1 MTDPWDKPFDGSI
14 FDDSYE
20 TSKIVA
26 AAEGMSIP
34 EYPWNHPAVEFAKWY
49 IDVFGHGP
57 KGSQSWIDHGA
68 DYRVAKDF
76 AEVGADDTTGVENDD
91 SVLDDYADVTAS
103 TGTGTET
110 TPGGPANNETIEEIT
125 GTGTDDVDT
134 ARRRAV
140 LENLGVDTTGML
152 AQEIEQALNDIYD
165 NQSIASTDDA
175 IDEITVVEK
184 FPENPIEGM
193 QVIKDGIKYV
203 WSLWGIGDGWEA
215 VSDESPGTPADNET
229 IEEITVTGTPPE
241 SGGLGGLGSG
251 ILALLGG
258 IPGLSE
264 VLGLGGDDGDDW
276 FKKLFELFKTKKA
289 IDEANKY
296 KVPTGQM
303 DAQSAIGKQ
312 WGLPSKESMVMQG
325 LGPNILQGQKYAM
338 PKGTTMP
345 AATHVSGMPLLEE
358 IEGGNQ
364 GGIMGLKSHGDITP
378 AFLEP
383 GEFVFT
389 KKATDNIGAKR
400 LYKLMKQAEQMGIG

>member
-34 EYPWNHPAVEFAKWY
+34 EYPWNHPAVKFARWF
-49 IDVFGHGP
+49 IDEFGHGP
-57 KGSQSWIDHGA
+57 KGSKSWIDHGA
-68 DYRVAKDF
+68 DYRVAKEF
-76 AEVGADDTTGVENDD
+76 PESGADDTTGVENDD
-91 SVLDDYADVTAS
+91 SVMQQY
-103 TGTGTET
+103 ET
-110 TPGGPANNETIEEIT
+110 
-125 GTGTDDVDT
+125 DT
-134 ARRRAV
+134 ATNGGQNGG
-140 LENLGVDTTGML
+140 ET
-152 AQEIEQALNDIYD
+152 
-165 NQSIASTDDA
+165 
-175 IDEITVVEK
+175 IDEITVVDK
-184 FPENPIEGM
+184 FPENPTQGM

-203 WSLWGIGDGWEA
+203 WSVWGLGDGWEA
-215 VSDESPGTPADNET
+215 IPDESPGPPADNET
-229 IEEITVTGTPPE
+229 IEEITVTGTQPDSMW
-241 SGGLGGLGSG
+241 SGIDWSSILSGIGGITGLGSLLGWEGLGG
-251 ILALLGG
+251 
-258 IPGLSE
+258 
-264 VLGLGGDDGDDW
+264 GDDDGEELSW
-276 FKKLFELFKTKKA
+276 FEKLFEIVKSKKA
-289 IDEANKY
+289 IDDYNKY

-303 DAQSAIGKQ
+303 AAQSAIGKQ

-325 LGPNILQGQKYAM
+325 LGPNYLQEQKYAM
-338 PKGTTMP
+338 NKGVPMP

>member
-1 MTDPWDKPFDGSI
+1 MSNAMTNPFENELPTVESL
-14 FDDSYE
+14 
-20 TSKIVA
+20 
-26 AAEGMSIP
+26 GM
-34 EYPWNHPAVEFAKWY
+34 PATMTPMDAIKFAKY
-49 IDVFGHGP
+49 IIDVLGHRGP
-57 KGSQSWIDHGA
+57 MGPEEWIKYGDLWKEQYA
-68 DYRVAKDF
+68 Q
-76 AEVGADDTTGVENDD
+76 TGGDNTGIENDD
-91 SVLDDYADVTAS
+91 SVLGGYADVIAS

-125 GTGTDDVDT
+125 GTGTETGTDT
-134 ARRRAV
+134 
-140 LENLGVDTTGML
+140 
-152 AQEIEQALNDIYD
+152 
-165 NQSIASTDDA
+165 

-184 FPENPIEGM
+184 FPENPTEGM

-203 WSLWGIGDGWEA
+203 WSVWGLGDGWEA
-215 VSDESPGTPADNET
+215 IPDESPGTPADNET
-229 IEEITVTGTPPE
+229 IEEITVTGTQPDSMS
-241 SGGLGGLGSG
+241 SGIDWSSILSGIGGIAGLGSLLGWEGLGGGDEE
-251 ILALLGG
+251 
-258 IPGLSE
+258 LS
-264 VLGLGGDDGDDW
+264 W
-276 FKKLFELFKTKKA
+276 FEKLFEIVKSKKA
-289 IDEANKY
+289 IDDYNKY

-303 DAQSAIGKQ
+303 AAQSAIGKQ